1 MARVLVVDDNHD
13 ACELLARILRRSG
26 HEAACQTTARGALA
40 YLQSDRAD
48 LIILD
53 VMMPEMTGLDLLGT
67 IRTDRRMDEVPV
79 IVYTALSDE
88 RTRGEAHRL
97 GASGFVVK
105 GTGWT
110 ELQAEIR
117 RHLGP
122 FPREV
127 EVGVAPTAPDA

>member
-13 ACELLARILRRSG
+13 ACELLARILRRVG
-26 HEAACQTTARGALA
+26 HDADCQTTPRGALA
-40 YLQSDRAD
+40 HVAAQLPD

-53 VMMPEMTGLDLLGT
+53 VMMPEMTGLEVL
-67 IRTDRRMDEVPV
+67 RTLRADARTADVTV

-88 RTRGEAHRL
+88 KTRREAQRL

-105 GTGWT
+105 GGGWT
-110 ELQAEIR
+110 ELHAEIQ

-122 FPREV
+122 PP
-127 EVGVAPTAPDA
+127 GGSVAASTPSPER